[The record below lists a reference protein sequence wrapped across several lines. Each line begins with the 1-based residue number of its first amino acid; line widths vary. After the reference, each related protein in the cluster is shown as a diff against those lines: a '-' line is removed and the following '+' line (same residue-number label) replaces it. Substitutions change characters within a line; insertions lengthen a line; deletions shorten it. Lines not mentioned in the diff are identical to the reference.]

1 MLAAEKH
8 KGTFLAPIGIG
19 LALFIAELSGVYYTG
34 GSLNPARTFGADVA
48 NRKFSGYEWIYWV
61 GPFLGSIIA
70 VVFYRFI
77 KHLEYETANPGQDF
91 DEHEQELFNPSG
103 DPMTRQ
109 EVRRPN
115 AAAELG
121 LNMSTPGNPVEPRQ
135 SSVGNA
141 VLTSSPGMEKGNGR
155 DIV

>member
-8 KGTFLAPIGIG
+8 KATFLAPIGIG

-48 NRKFSGYEWIYWV
+48 NAKFSGYEWIYWV

-70 VVFYRFI
+70 VVFYRLI
-77 KHLEYETANPGQDF
+77 KYLEYETANPGQDF
-91 DEHEQELFNPSG
+91 DEHEQELFNPDG
-103 DPMTRQ
+103 DPKSRN

-115 AAAELG
+115 AAAELS
-121 LNMSTPGNPVEPRQ
+121 LSMSKPESPIEPRQ
-135 SSVGNA
+135 SSAADG
-141 VLTSSPGMEKGNGR
+141 VLASSPATKARGQGM
-155 DIV
+155 V